1 MNLKKRFGYILLM
14 YIFFSSCTNLDD
26 NTIDDIVIYQDQ
38 NTTITLLGVED
49 NRCPTEVICWW
60 QGNAA
65 IDMRIEKD
73 NETLY
78 FTLNTAGEIYA
89 GTNYFES
96 ISILDLNIELI
107 DLQPYPEE
115 EDTTYSLYDYNVDL
129 EVIYE

>member
-1 MNLKKRFGYILLM
+1 MNLIKRFG
-14 YIFFSSCTNLDD
+14 FSSLMFICFSNCTNLDD
-26 NTIDDIVIYQDQ
+26 NTINDIVIYQDQ
-38 NTTITLLGVED
+38 NTTITLLSVED

-73 NETLY
+73 NETSY

-89 GTNYFES
+89 GINYFES
-96 ISILDLNIELI
+96 ISILDLNIELV

-115 EDTTYSLYDYNVDL
+115 EDTTYSLYEYNVDL